1 MNYGLAGPAPGNPVG
16 APGPKPESPTPQVV
30 MNGDTLRRT
39 VTVADPQGL
48 HMRPAARFAKRA
60 RDFQSAVTV
69 RRDDRAA
76 NGKSQ
81 LELVLLA
88 AEQGMPLI
96 LEVAGDD
103 AAEALAVLGDVL
115 AAACCDDDDA
125 GPPPKG

>member
-1 MNYGLAGPAPGNPVG
+1 
-16 APGPKPESPTPQVV
+16 

-39 VTVADPQGL
+39 VTVTDPQGL

-60 RDFQSAVTV
+60 RDFQCDVTV
-69 RRDDRAA
+69 RRDDRTA

-81 LELVLLA
+81 LELVLLV
-88 AEQGMPLI
+88 AEQGMPLV
-96 LEVAGDD
+96 LEVAGAD

-115 AAACCDDDDA
+115 AAACCDEDDDA